1 MTGTLQRCPEPIQS
15 TRTMVRRALRAAIFT
30 ALVFVL
36 WSFSRPAFAASAP
49 FCDDRGATALAAP
62 PALEATGEAIVRAR
76 FSSCEYGRPLLELAV
91 GPAHRSITPPADDAG
106 FGCAT
111 APARLEPAASGLLE
125 VSFVVPP
132 PRHGIR
138 GRVER
143 PPRS

>member
-1 MTGTLQRCPEPIQS
+1 
-15 TRTMVRRALRAAIFT
+15 MVRRGLRAAIFT

-76 FSSCEYGRPLLELAV
+76 FSSCEYGRPRLELAV
-91 GPAHRSITPPADDAG
+91 GPAHRILSPPADDAG
-106 FGCAT
+106 YGWAM
-111 APARLEPAASGLLE
+111 ARARLEPAASGSLE
-125 VSFVVPP
+125 VFLVMPP
-132 PRHGIR
+132 PCHGVR

-143 PPRS
+143 PPRG